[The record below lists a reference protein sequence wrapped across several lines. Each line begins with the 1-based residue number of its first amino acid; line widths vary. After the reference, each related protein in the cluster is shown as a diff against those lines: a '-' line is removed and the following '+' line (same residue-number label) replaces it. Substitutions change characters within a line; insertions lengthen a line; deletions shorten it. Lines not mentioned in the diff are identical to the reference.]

1 MTEREVL
8 NAVRPGAVVLIPLRP
23 AQNERPSGPRS
34 LLDPCPGEGVSRRI
48 FPL

>member
-23 AQNERPSGPRS
+23 EQAKDPLGPGS
-34 LLDPCPGEGVSRRI
+34 LLDALPGEGLSRRI